1 MRRERERRPVTS
13 HQQYLSPQP
22 GTPSGLFSIYG
33 RRPVLEALKSGVV
46 VSLEIIG
53 HAHGQIM
60 QEIVREAEQ
69 RRVPIRRTDRFEID
83 EEAVTQGV
91 RALASPPRVREDLR
105 SYLEELPEE
114 PPPFLLM
121 LDGVTDP
128 HNFGA
133 ILRSAEG
140 AGVNAVIIRERRQA
154 PMTDTVVKASAG
166 AAYFVPVFQ
175 VVNLAQTL
183 KLLQESGFW
192 SVAAVG
198 GEESRPYWEYDWPRA
213 TVLIV
218 GAEGAGV
225 SPLLQRDADDKVA
238 IPMLGRIESLN
249 VSVATGVLLF
259 EAARRR
265 AGKQ

>member
-1 MRRERERRPVTS
+1 MRREHERRVSS
-13 HQQYLSPQP
+13 HRQHLSPQP

-53 HAHGQIM
+53 SAHGQIV

-69 RRVPIRRTDRFEID
+69 RRIPIRRTDHFEID
-83 EEAVTQGV
+83 EESVTQGV
-91 RALASPPRVREDLR
+91 RAFASAPPIRSDLR
-105 SYLEELPEE
+105 SYLEELPED
-114 PPPFLLM
+114 PPPFFLM

-140 AGVNAVIIRERRQA
+140 AGVTAVIIRERRQA
-154 PMTDTVVKASAG
+154 QITDTVVKASAG

-183 KLLQESGFW
+183 KLLKESGFW

-198 GEESRPYWEYDWPRA
+198 GTESRPYWDYDWPRA
-213 TVLIV
+213 MVLIV

-225 SPLLQRDADDKVA
+225 SFLLQREADDKVG
-238 IPMLGRIESLN
+238 IPMLGRVESLN

-259 EAARRR
+259 EAARKRTE
-265 AGKQ
+265 KQ